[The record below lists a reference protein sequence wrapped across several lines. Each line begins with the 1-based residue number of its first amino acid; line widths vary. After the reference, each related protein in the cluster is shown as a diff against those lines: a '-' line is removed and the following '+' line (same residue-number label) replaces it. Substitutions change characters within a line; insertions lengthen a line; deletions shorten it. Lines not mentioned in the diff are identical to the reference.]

1 MPAKRKPA
9 GTTVKQAARAPAGAA
24 DRRSPSSRIADERM
38 RDYFLGW
45 QCRIRQIAMRQ
56 HAGRPTAGM
65 NAKVYLPSGKIL
77 VPALTVVLVPLE
89 SAETTAF
96 LRFNVQK
103 SNDPR
108 IIYEKG
114 LAFLQSTYFQ
124 QPKLFD
130 GDPTALFAPG
140 STVAAALAG
149 AGEVVLE
156 FEDYGQTFRMIAR
169 ARRLK
174 PRDKAFQATLWH
186 NRTFNPEIA
195 NAAEVLSFA
204 IEWQS
209 AQAHPAP
216 P

>member
-9 GTTVKQAARAPAGAA
+9 GTTGGGPPVRRPAPPIAVRRHRASPTSGCVTTSSAGNAASARSQCASMPAG
-24 DRRSPSSRIADERM
+24 RR
-38 RDYFLGW
+38 
-45 QCRIRQIAMRQ
+45 
-56 HAGRPTAGM
+56 AGM
-65 NAKVYLPSGKIL
+65 SAKVYLPSGKIL
-77 VPALTVVLVPLE
+77 VPALTMVLVPLE
-89 SAETTAF
+89 PAETTAF

-140 STVAAALAG
+140 STVAEALVG